1 MMNVLGFVFALSQ
14 KSRGNPLDNRNTFCY
29 YNFARGGIA
38 QLGERL
44 NGIQE
49 VSGSIPLISTKGY
62 DKRLVFV
69 RKQAFTFSKTTYRDE
84 VGTIHRHSIFSPTR
98 AVFTIR
104 ENGPFFIAQ
113 MRFTMKRIFY
123 IYRSPIQ
130 NGRRN
135 RKYFTNGSHRAFE
148 QLMQSRPDDHY
159 DSGMDGLCAACRSCR
174 CHRPYRK
181 DRYCKY
187 AECPYALGRMTAVGW
202 GNPITGGDADTRH
215 EWHRG
220 ASP

>member
-1 MMNVLGFVFALSQ
+1 M
-14 KSRGNPLDNRNTFCY
+14 TY
-29 YNFARGGIA
+29 GGIA

-104 ENGPFFIAQ
+104 ENGPFYCPNAFHGE
-113 MRFTMKRIFY
+113 TDY
-123 IYRSPIQ
+123 IL
-130 NGRRN
+130 
-135 RKYFTNGSHRAFE
+135 AF
-148 QLMQSRPDDHY
+148 LKFFAY
-159 DSGMDGLCAACRSCR
+159 DIPQAI
-174 CHRPYRK
+174 
-181 DRYCKY
+181 
-187 AECPYALGRMTAVGW
+187 V
-202 GNPITGGDADTRH
+202 
-215 EWHRG
+215 
-220 ASP
+220 